1 MLKSEQHTSGHKVL
15 TVARLDFVMAV
26 CYNNPQTPDEPGSA
40 HHTLLIPGD
49 TGPALLGNMS
59 GIDDAA
65 SSFTPPL
72 CPGTV
77 GVITCPSSFD
87 GTRFALQWRQ
97 SRYERRTEP

>member
-65 SSFTPPL
+65 SSFTPP
-72 CPGTV
+72 
-77 GVITCPSSFD
+77 